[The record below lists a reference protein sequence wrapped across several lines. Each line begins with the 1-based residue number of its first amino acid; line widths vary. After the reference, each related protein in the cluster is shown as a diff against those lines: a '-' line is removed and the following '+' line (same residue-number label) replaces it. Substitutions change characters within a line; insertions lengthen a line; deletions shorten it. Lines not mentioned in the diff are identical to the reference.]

1 MNIMKKWTQKNGKKI
16 KVSNMGE
23 SHLINTINMLRE
35 SNPNNEWIPYLQ
47 KELDKFPTI
56 KQILK
61 NVQTSK

>member
-1 MNIMKKWTQKNGKKI
+1 
-16 KVSNMGE
+16 MGE

-47 KELDKFPTI
+47 KELDKFQTI
-56 KQILK
+56 QQILK